1 MENAGYEQVYKQ
13 LKHMKTVIAFKKA
26 MTKTHLNVVYL
37 GNVTQSTIESITD
50 MISEDLNT
58 RNENRRVTK
67 RVYHVM
73 MESLQNI
80 CKHAD
85 SQSDLESNSLEQG
98 LVKQGIFLIGH
109 NKKEYFITTGNNVEI
124 KSAMALRDVLDKI
137 NSLDSQGIKEMY
149 KEAMETS
156 ELGETGGAGLGF
168 IDMAKK
174 TGTEYEY
181 YFEPDSET
189 SCFFILTMRVP
200 KEAEVKA

>member
-1 MENAGYEQVYKQ
+1 
-13 LKHMKTVIAFKKA
+13 MKTVIAFKKA

-58 RNENRRVTK
+58 RHENRRVTK

-85 SQSDLESNSLEQG
+85 SQSDEESNSLEHG
-98 LVKQGIFLIGH
+98 LVKKGIFLIGH
-109 NKKEYFITTGNNVEI
+109 DKKEYFITTGNNIEI
-124 KSAMALRDVLDKI
+124 KSAVTLRDILDNI
-137 NSLDSQGIKEMY
+137 NSLDSDGIKQMY
-149 KEAMETS
+149 RDAMENS

-174 TGTEYEY
+174 TGTKYEY
-181 YFEPDSET
+181 YFEPDNET
-189 SCFFILTMRVP
+189 TCFFILTMRVP
-200 KEAEVKA
+200 KDTSSES

>member
-1 MENAGYEQVYKQ
+1 
-13 LKHMKTVIAFKKA
+13 MKTIISFKKM
-26 MTKTHLNVVYL
+26 MTESNLNVVYL
-37 GNVTQSTIESITD
+37 GHVTQSTVEGITD
-50 MISEDLNT
+50 MISEDLSI
-58 RNENRRVTK
+58 RNENKRVTK

-85 SQSDLESNSLEQG
+85 SQSDEESNSLEQG
-98 LVKQGIFLIGH
+98 LVKKGIFLIGH
-109 NKKEYFITTGNNVEI
+109 NDNEYFITTGNNIEI
-124 KSAMALRDVLDKI
+124 KSAIALRDILENI
-137 NSLDSQGIKEMY
+137 NSLDAKGLKKLY
-149 KEAMETS
+149 FEAMENS

-174 TGTEYEY
+174 TGTKYEY

-200 KEAEVKA
+200 KNTES

>member
-1 MENAGYEQVYKQ
+1 MENSGYEQVYQQ

-26 MTKTHLNVVYL
+26 MTKSHLNVVYL

-85 SQSDLESNSLEQG
+85 SQSENESNSLEQG
-98 LVKQGIFLIGH
+98 LVKKGIFLIGH
-109 NKKEYFITTGNNVEI
+109 DKKNTLSLREIT
-124 KSAMALRDVLDKI
+124 
-137 NSLDSQGIKEMY
+137 
-149 KEAMETS
+149 
-156 ELGETGGAGLGF
+156 
-168 IDMAKK
+168 
-174 TGTEYEY
+174 
-181 YFEPDSET
+181 
-189 SCFFILTMRVP
+189 
-200 KEAEVKA
+200 

>member
-1 MENAGYEQVYKQ
+1 MENLGYEQVYQQ

-26 MTKTHLNVVYL
+26 MTKSHLNVVYL

-58 RNENRRVTK
+58 RHENRRVTK

-85 SQSDLESNSLEQG
+85 SQSEEESNSLEQG
-98 LVKQGIFLIGH
+98 LVKKGIFLIGH
-109 NKKEYFITTGNNVEI
+109 DKKEYFITTGNNIEM

-137 NSLDSQGIKEMY
+137 NALDTDGIKQMY
-149 KEAMETS
+149 REAMENS

-168 IDMAKK
+168 IDIAKK
-174 TGTEYEY
+174 TGTQYEY

-189 SCFFILTMRVP
+189 SCFFILTMRVS
-200 KEAEVKA
+200 KETEIKA

>member
-1 MENAGYEQVYKQ
+1 MENAGYEQVYQQ

-26 MTKTHLNVVYL
+26 MTKTNLNVVYL

-58 RNENRRVTK
+58 RHEDRRVTK

-85 SQSDLESNSLEQG
+85 NQSKTESNSLEHG
-98 LVKQGIFLIGH
+98 LVKKGIFLIGH
-109 NKKEYFITTGNNVEI
+109 DKKEYFITTGNRIELN
-124 KSAMALRDVLDKI
+124 SAMVLRDALDKI
-137 NSLDSQGIKEMY
+137 NSLDADGIKQMY
-149 KEAMETS
+149 REAMETS

-174 TGTEYEY
+174 TGTQYEY
-181 YFEPDSET
+181 YFEPISEK

-200 KEAEVKA
+200 KKQSE

>member
-1 MENAGYEQVYKQ
+1 MDHSGYEQVYEQ
-13 LKHMKTVIAFKKA
+13 LKHLKTVISFKKA
-26 MTKTHLNVVYL
+26 MTKSNLNVVYL

-58 RNENRRVTK
+58 RHENRRVTK

-85 SQSDLESNSLEQG
+85 SQSDEESNSLEDG

-109 NKKEYFITTGNNVEI
+109 DEKEYFITTGNNIEI
-124 KSAMALRDVLDKI
+124 KSAMALRDVMDKI
-137 NSLDSQGIKEMY
+137 NALDSDGIKQMY
-149 KEAMETS
+149 RDAMEDS
-156 ELGETGGAGLGF
+156 EIGETGGAGLGF
-168 IDMAKK
+168 IDIAKK
-174 TGTEYEY
+174 TGTQYEY

-200 KEAEVKA
+200 KETEARA

>member
-1 MENAGYEQVYKQ
+1 MENSGYEQVLQQ

-26 MTKTHLNVVYL
+26 MTKSHLNVVYL
-37 GNVTQSTIESITD
+37 GNVTQGTVESITD
-50 MISEDLNT
+50 MISEDLHT
-58 RNENRRVTK
+58 RQENRRVTK

-85 SQSDLESNSLEQG
+85 SQSDEESNSLEQG
-98 LVKQGIFLIGH
+98 LVKKGIFLIGH
-109 NKKEYFITTGNNVEI
+109 NKKEYFITTGNNIEL
-124 KSAMALRDVLDKI
+124 KSAVTLRDILDNI
-137 NSLDSQGIKEMY
+137 NSMDADGIKQLY
-149 KEAMETS
+149 RDAMENS

-174 TGTEYEY
+174 TGTKYEY

-200 KEAEVKA
+200 KESNA

>member
-1 MENAGYEQVYKQ
+1 MENSGYEQVLQQ

-26 MTKTHLNVVYL
+26 MTKSNLNVVYL
-37 GNVTQSTIESITD
+37 GNVTQGTVESITD
-50 MISEDLNT
+50 MISEDLHT
-58 RNENRRVTK
+58 RQENRRVTK

-85 SQSDLESNSLEQG
+85 SQSEEESNSLEQG
-98 LVKQGIFLIGH
+98 LVKKGIFLIGH
-109 NKKEYFITTGNNVEI
+109 NKKEYFITTGNNIEL
-124 KSAMALRDVLDKI
+124 KSAVTLRDILDNI
-137 NSLDSQGIKEMY
+137 NAMDADGIKQMY
-149 KEAMETS
+149 RDAMENS

-174 TGTEYEY
+174 TGTKYEY

-200 KEAEVKA
+200 KEANT